1 MVVAICPGLLSGRR
15 DLPRSALICSSVVAI
30 RIPVAVAMCIL
41 VLAIC
46 PDLPWSDLLA
56 CALLSFALICLL
68 AIVIYLDR
76 ARLGLSFCSVLKGML
91 FGRDFEKLDR
101 RTQ

>member
-1 MVVAICPGLLSGRR
+1 M
-15 DLPRSALICSSVVAI
+15 VAI

-56 CALLSFALICLL
+56 CALLSFALIGPM
-68 AIVIYLDR
+68 AIVIYLAR
-76 ARLGLSFCSVLKGML
+76 ACLGLSFRSVLKGML
-91 FGRDFEKLDR
+91 FGRDFEKQDR
-101 RTQ
+101 RIQ